1 MIITSHP
8 QSEINSKLI
17 KFLKQKIGLTDSAI
31 NLGLRQSKIEQA
43 PLPIILWSF
52 GLLSLKQYQEVL
64 KWESHH
70 S

>member
-1 MIITSHP
+1 MIITSHSQP
-8 QSEINSKLI
+8 ETNPKLI

-64 KWESHH
+64 KWESNH